1 MSRVYLENFIVG
13 ASSNPTRKQLE
24 VRNMNE
30 STILKISDVLASK
43 ICKYAAKKYESLDFG
58 SIEKSKG
65 DLSKVTELETVIK
78 ILDVVQLQNKNESVL
93 ADIMLIKNT
102 IDNIRHYKKE
112 FMEGFDE
119 GIGLLK
125 MIYSCAVKGII
136 EYTTWICISAFDI
149 NSINNEI
156 SAQTNA
162 RKQNEYF
169 RAIRKSLE
177 DTNSSIERGDL
188 DKIVKELQKNKVPQ
202 QEEVVMSSLIIG
214 ISVAIGFILA
224 IRLAIVAFYSLK
236 MKLKDFLE
244 IQIALLDANINSGN
258 IDDKVKAKQKKILEN
273 LVKLKS
279 KLEHETNKVN
289 PEKETKKEDQDI
301 ETKDID
307 F

>member
-24 VRNMNE
+24 VRSMNE
-30 STILKISDVLASK
+30 SVILKISDTLASK
-43 ICKYAAKKYESLDFG
+43 IYKYAAKKYESLDFG

-65 DLSKVTELETVIK
+65 DIDKVTELETVRN
-78 ILDVVQLQNKNESVL
+78 ILDVIVSQNKNESVL
-93 ADIMLIKNT
+93 ADVALIRDT
-102 IDNIRHYKKE
+102 LTNISYYKRE
-112 FMEGFDE
+112 FMEGFNE
-119 GIGLLK
+119 GTGLLK
-125 MIYSCAVKGII
+125 MIYSCTLKSVI

-149 NSINNEI
+149 NSINSEVTA
-156 SAQTNA
+156 STNA

-169 RAIRKSLE
+169 KAIRKSLE
-177 DTNSSIERGDL
+177 DTNTSINRGDL
-188 DKIVKELQKNKVPQ
+188 DKIIKELHKDKIPQ
-202 QEEVVMSSLIIG
+202 QDEMVVSSLIIG

-224 IRLAIVAFYSLK
+224 IRLAIIAFYNLK
-236 MKLKDFLE
+236 MKLRDFLE

-258 IDDKVKAKQKKILEN
+258 LDDKVKAKQKKILEN
-273 LVKLKS
+273 LTKLKL